1 MIDSRL
7 KQIEALLD
15 DARSLIVEI
24 VDSRPVGA
32 DLRDFNNL
40 DAARQFVNSGL
51 VYVQRADDT
60 HTPPDITA

>member
-1 MIDSRL
+1 MDSRL

-51 VYVQRADDT
+51 VYVQKADDT
-60 HTPPDITA
+60 YQPPDQIA